1 MSQGSR
7 KSDVCEHFGFVKIKK
22 ALSTDILIYLDTY
35 NQYMD
40 AENPINDT
48 PNSMLIVLIIDT
60 GRIKGRK
67 RAAE

>member
-1 MSQGSR
+1 
-7 KSDVCEHFGFVKIKK
+7 
-22 ALSTDILIYLDTY
+22 
-35 NQYMD
+35 MD

-48 PNSMLIVLIIDT
+48 PNSMLNVLIIDT